1 MKYVI
6 NRYRNNEEQI
16 LFSRIDKSVESLHQK
31 LLAVDLSRCG
41 LSEYNQRYL
50 NEYLSNF
57 NFFARFYTQVLIAG
71 LRGLTKPVSEAVF
84 VDYGGGSGF
93 FSLLAKEVGF
103 KTVVYNDIYDVSVED
118 ARILSRETGLEIDHF
133 VCGDARELVET
144 IRHSGLQVDLICS
157 FEVIEHIY
165 DLQKWLAE
173 IVSIQGNFSLVCSS
187 SANIKNPYICRRL
200 SNAQRKAEFE
210 GSTRQWG
217 SKQRDTVLPFFEVR
231 KQIIRENF
239 TNLTNRQIE
248 KFARQTRGFNRE
260 DIIDAV
266 SLHLNTGEK
275 IKALAHPTNTCDPN
289 TGNWTEHLIDYGWL
303 KKTAIQTGFS
313 RPRILPGLYTWS
325 DNKAA
330 RFVKKI
336 LNVFIRLLGDS
347 GVWLAPIFIFRAK
360 RNNFR

>member
-6 NRYRNNEEQI
+6 NKYRSNEERV
-16 LFSRIDKSVESLHQK
+16 LFSRIDECAESLRRK
-31 LLAVDLSRCG
+31 LLAVDLAGCG

-50 NEYLSNF
+50 KEYLVNYT
-57 NFFARFYTQVLIAG
+57 FFARFYTQVLIAG
-71 LRGLTKPVSEAVF
+71 LRGLNKPVGEAVF

-118 ARILSRETGLEIDHF
+118 ARILSSETGQKIDQF

-144 IRHSGLQVDLICS
+144 IRQSGLQVDLICS

-165 DLQKWLAE
+165 DLKKWLAE
-173 IVSIQGNFSLVCSS
+173 ISSIKGNFTLVCSS
-187 SANIKNPYICRRL
+187 SANIKNPYIRRRL
-200 SNAQRKAEFE
+200 SEAQRKAELV

-217 SKQRDTVLPFFEVR
+217 SKQRDTVLPFLEVR
-231 KQIIRENF
+231 RQIIRENF
-239 TNLTNRQIE
+239 PDLTPEQIDT
-248 KFARQTRGFNRE
+248 FARQTRGFNRE
-260 DIIDAV
+260 DIIAAV
-266 SLHLNTGEK
+266 SRQINSSEK

-289 TGNWTEHLIDYGWL
+289 TGNWAEHLIAHGWL
-303 KKTAIQTGFS
+303 KKTATQTGFS
-313 RPRILPGLYTWS
+313 KPRILPGFYTWS

-336 LNVFIRLLGDS
+336 LNVFILVLGDS
-347 GVWLAPIFIFRAK
+347 GVWLAPIYIFRAK
-360 RNNFR
+360 KK